1 METNQR
7 IRQIIK
13 SQTAPYPPQGVL
25 WVHELEGKEVKEV
38 WKNGQWAPVETIS
51 LEEIWDVLNNGG
63 GATEPLEIATPEEE
77 VSGTKAEA
85 ATALGITEQDFDN
98 ILSGKVISIKT
109 TPPGSPSITMIVPL
123 TGVATMDVPDVGT
136 AVIARYNLMSVSG
149 TSNSYIRI
157 IRQGD
162 EYTVS
167 FTSEGGIIGG

>member
-1 METNQR
+1 MTTNE
-7 IRQIIK
+7 IK
-13 SQTAPYPPQGVL
+13 DLIASAIAGQGNQVDAG
-25 WVHELEGKEVKEV
+25 GKL
-38 WKNGQWAPVETIS
+38 A
-51 LEEIWDVLNNGG
+51 EILNALADSAGGG
-63 GATEPLEIATPEEE
+63 GATEPLEITTPEEE

-98 ILSGKVISIKT
+98 ILSGKVISIRT

-136 AVIARYNLMSVSG
+136 AVIARYNLMSVAG

-157 IRQGD
+157 TRQGD

-167 FTSEGGIIGG
+167 LTIESQIIGG